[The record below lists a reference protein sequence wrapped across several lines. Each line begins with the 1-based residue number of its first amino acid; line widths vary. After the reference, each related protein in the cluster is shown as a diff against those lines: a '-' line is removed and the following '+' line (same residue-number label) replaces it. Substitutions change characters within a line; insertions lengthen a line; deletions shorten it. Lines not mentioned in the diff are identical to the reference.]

1 MGEKMFMNVCNRPR
15 NNILRTLLT
24 IEAHCTIH
32 GLFSGSW
39 LDFHRLIGPFVF
51 HVLFEGLKLA

>member
-1 MGEKMFMNVCNRPR
+1 MFMNVCNRPR